1 MWSTITPDGTL
12 WRMCKI
18 LRVQRNPLSPHHGE
32 RGMVQ
37 KHSPITSWSRL
48 CQTSE
53 QRGAK
58 KRSLLPEVR
67 SIIKSLKVKKLSG
80 VDDITNK
87 MIKRLR
93 DRAVI
98 NAVLRPAEVEDYR
111 RHPLPVS
118 GRGLGASSKL
128 SSDQLTSLF
137 GENS

>member
-1 MWSTITPDGTL
+1 MWSTITPDGIL

-58 KRSLLPEVR
+58 KRSLPPEVR
-67 SIIKSLKVKKLSG
+67 SIVKSLKVKKLSG

-98 NAVLRPAEVEDYR
+98 NAVLRR
-111 RHPLPVS
+111 RGGRLQTSSTSRKWAGPWSFLKIIVRSAYFPVW
-118 GRGLGASSKL
+118 GK
-128 SSDQLTSLF
+128 
-137 GENS
+137 